1 MNALH
6 RFALGCLFTAL
17 GALHAPTQAERADR
31 NQRTELSSTK
41 GAVWDDL
48 KQVQV
53 WTGDVELIRGSTRLA
68 GERLEFRQDPDG
80 YQYGSLVGAAG
91 KPANYRTK
99 RDGLPELFV
108 GQADRIEFDGKADTI
123 ILVGNAVLRRT
134 GTDGGVLD
142 EIRGAR
148 IVYNNQLETYAVEG
162 GQPSAGSDGRVRA
175 TLSPRGA
182 TGPAPQRSTTAP
194 STPSSTPGGAPTEKG
209 RP

>member
-1 MNALH
+1 MNAMPQLTH
-6 RFALGCLFTAL
+6 RLVAGLLLALAAASGPA
-17 GALHAPTQAERADR
+17 HAERADR

-53 WTGDVELIRGSTRLA
+53 WSGDVELLRGSTRLT

-80 YQYGSLVGAAG
+80 YQFGSLVGLAG
-91 KPANYRTK
+91 KPASYRTK
-99 RDGLPELFV
+99 RDGLPEFFV

-123 ILVGNAVLRRT
+123 VLVGNAVLRRT

-162 GQPSAGSDGRVRA
+162 GQPTAGSDGRVRA

-182 TGPAPQRSTTAP
+182 TGPTQPRSPQQNAPAP
-194 STPSSTPGGAPTEKG
+194 AAPPEKG

>member
-1 MNALH
+1 
-6 RFALGCLFTAL
+6 
-17 GALHAPTQAERADR
+17 
-31 NQRTELSSTK
+31 
-41 GAVWDDL
+41 
-48 KQVQV
+48 
-53 WTGDVELIRGSTRLA
+53 VELLRGSTRLT

-80 YQYGSLVGAAG
+80 YQFGSLVGLAG
-91 KPANYRTK
+91 KPASYRTK
-99 RDGLPELFV
+99 RDGLPEFFV

-123 ILVGNAVLRRT
+123 VLVGNAVLRRT

-162 GQPSAGSDGRVRA
+162 GQPTAGSDGRVRA

-182 TGPAPQRSTTAP
+182 TGPAQPRSPQQNAP
-194 STPSSTPGGAPTEKG
+194 APAAPPEKG

>member
-1 MNALH
+1 MNALQ
-6 RFALGCLFTAL
+6 RIALGCVLTAL
-17 GALHAPTQAERADR
+17 GALHGPAQAERADR

-80 YQYGSLVGAAG
+80 YQFGSLVGVAG
-91 KPANYRTK
+91 KPASYRTK
-99 RDGLPELFV
+99 RDGLPEFFA

-162 GQPSAGSDGRVRA
+162 GQPGAGSDGRVRA

-182 TGPAPQRSTTAP
+182 TGPVPQRPATP
-194 STPSSTPGGAPTEKG
+194 STPSSAPGGAQSEKG